1 MKRIKRKGDDGGDYT
16 DADKFYVPCGQWMA
30 ADAAVACALGV
41 QQPAAPQKSERPATP
56 PSPISFVSPVSEDLS
71 RKSIGR
77 MKRIYASRR
86 LLFDDEEKVS
96 VNKAVN
102 QQLIINSQPTDVM
115 KEKMT
120 SEDDS
125 YMPIIDSLSARGFVV
140 NNHSPCDDGDGSFG
154 PYELHMSAGAD
165 LETTDMTREVG
176 GVLTSLSPVC
186 GQFECLSVFEGIVYT
201 VRVAAVGPAGDN
213 LVETA
218 KVLATVGPHP
228 HIVSYFCNWTDTH
241 YHYIQTEQCLSS
253 LSSLRMINVAD
264 CRTVL
269 EHISCALHHLHDGK
283 MYSHNRVNRPN
294 IYLVLDGD
302 RVVYKLGGF
311 GAATKILV
319 DSSAAAADVQSLCCI
334 VSELIENGDGWSADE
349 EDLRLYLSNMAG
361 TVNSGAANALSVW
374 RWCCDA
380 RHRPPLLQSR
390 QTSLSDMMYRNL
402 RINNND
408 GVGAVDQTAVV
419 SLRRK
424 TDMRRA
430 SEIFVAAT
438 PRK

>member
-1 MKRIKRKGDDGGDYT
+1 
-16 DADKFYVPCGQWMA
+16 
-30 ADAAVACALGV
+30 
-41 QQPAAPQKSERPATP
+41 
-56 PSPISFVSPVSEDLS
+56 
-71 RKSIGR
+71 

-125 YMPIIDSLSARGFVV
+125 YMTIIDSLSTRGFVV
-140 NNHSPCDDGDGSFG
+140 NNHSPCDDSGGSLG
-154 PYELHMSAGAD
+154 QSELHMSAGTD

-186 GQFECLSVFEGIVYT
+186 SQIECLSVFEGIVYT

-228 HIVSYFCNWTDTH
+228 HIVSYFCNWADAH
-241 YHYIQTEQCLSS
+241 YHYIQTEQCQSS
-253 LSSLRMINVAD
+253 LSSLRMNNVAD

-269 EHISCALHHLHDGK
+269 EHISCALHHLHNGK

-294 IYLVLDGD
+294 IYLALDGD

-311 GAATKILV
+311 DAATKILV
-319 DSSAAAADVQSLCCI
+319 DSSAAAADVQSLCLM
-334 VSELIENGDGWSADE
+334 VSEMIENGDGWSADE
-349 EDLRLYLSNMAG
+349 EDLRLYLSNMAE
-361 TVNSGAANALSVW
+361 TVNLCAANALSVW
-374 RWCCDA
+374 RWCCSA

-390 QTSLSDMMYRNL
+390 QTSLSDIMYHSL
-402 RINNND
+402 GTNNKD
-408 GVGAVDQTAVV
+408 GVGAADQTAVV